1 MLDRAA
7 MGLRVV
13 FGRFAGVVCR
23 MQPVSVRNVRVVGGF
38 LMVALLVVFGGFA
51 VVSRGMLVMFRG
63 FFVMF
68 RSFVVL
74 HSHVLFLGEMFGRR
88 RRCRLR
94 GNSIK
99 F

>member
-7 MGLRVV
+7 MTLSVV

-23 MQPVSVRNVRVVGGF
+23 MQPVSVRNVRVVGSF
-38 LMVALLVVFGGFA
+38 LVVALFVVFSGFA
-51 VVSRGMLVMFRG
+51 VMGRGMLVVFRG

-68 RSFVVL
+68 RSVVVF
-74 HSHVLFLGEMFGRR
+74 HGHVLFLGECFGRR
-88 RRCRLR
+88 RQCRLR
-94 GNSIK
+94 GYSIE

>member
-38 LMVALLVVFGGFA
+38 LMVATFVMLGCFVVVACSVLKMLGCP
-51 VVSRGMLVMFRG
+51 LVMMGCFLR
-63 FFVMF
+63 
-68 RSFVVL
+68 
-74 HSHVLFLGEMFGRR
+74 HV
-88 RRCRLR
+88 
-94 GNSIK
+94 
-99 F
+99 